1 MQKIFLQKGFS
12 LVELLVVMAILGILA
27 FATGPVV
34 STLRSSWNLEMSTL
48 KLTSA
53 LRYARQASVAGKADS
68 AWGVNIS
75 SNKITIFAGASF
87 ASRNVVYDR
96 REDLSGVNVSG
107 LTEKIFIASTGRTS
121 AGQVVLSNSFG
132 QKTIDINQLGMI
144 YE

>member
-75 SNKITIFAGASF
+75 SNKITIFAGTSF
-87 ASRNVVYDR
+87 ASRNVAYDR
-96 REDLSGVNVSG
+96 TEDLSGVNVSG
-107 LTEKIFIASTGRTS
+107 LTEKIFTASTGRTS
-121 AGQVVLSNSFG
+121 AGQVVLANSFG
-132 QKTIDINQLGMI
+132 QKTININQLGMI